1 MTLYGCFSTILFY
14 SWFKFFSNHAVKIFL
29 TWFEHFVSNGVIS
42 KGSFFGWCLVGKLDF
57 NLVKYSK
64 KLQPILRKVCWQTLI
79 VSLLNFFFLFFLGG
93 GVYFILF
100 SLVEKTLLLKSI
112 CIISIVPK
120 KWQRSLCIIDSSF
133 RYQYQ

>member
-79 VSLLNFFFLFFLGG
+79 VSLLNFFFLFFFGG
-93 GVYFILF
+93 WGLFYFIFF
-100 SLVEKTLLLKSI
+100 SRKNTFIKIYLYNFYCTQEMTEITVHH
-112 CIISIVPK
+112 
-120 KWQRSLCIIDSSF
+120 R
-133 RYQYQ
+133 